1 MNTDW
6 FSRVLRVIF
15 TLDKPLPA
23 KVNQIACHVTVAAL
37 HAASQPT
44 NQLVWPYCLRAHR
57 PTHHGSKSLDLHA
70 RISFRKMSLFS

>member
-44 NQLVWPYCLRAHR
+44 SWYG
-57 PTHHGSKSLDLHA
+57 PTAYGPTDRLITAAKV
-70 RISFRKMSLFS
+70 